1 MRSTIRGRRRAL
13 RTLPVVVALA
23 LGLTL
28 VACSDDDSG
37 SSSASSDTSASSETS
52 GTSTTGGD
60 ADACVKN
67 VDDVIAAELPDSAT
81 TDELPEDLAERIDAA
96 ATSSFEAMEGATPG
110 AIVGVR
116 SPEGTFIKAYGLQD
130 RDTEVA
136 MTSDL
141 HQRIGSITKTFTGTV
156 ILQLAEDGELSLD
169 DPVEDYVRGVP
180 NGDRITLRHLMN
192 MTSGLASYT
201 FSQEFGERLFGDPI
215 GTIPVDQLLEYG
227 YANSPI
233 FEPGAM
239 YNYSNTNFVLL
250 GKIIEEVT
258 GQPAFDVIR
267 ERVIEPLELTETS
280 WPGDRT
286 TFPWPYPQGYTEQ
299 GEDATPEL
307 PSNATHWN
315 PSWAFTAGGL
325 VSDMD
330 DLLTYGRALGTG
342 QGLLDADAQ
351 TERLTSFPNPLGQ
364 YSYGLAIAC
373 QDGWVGHT
381 GELMGYNT
389 SLYYD
394 TSRDTILIIQTNSD
408 ISTGACTESPTLAL
422 DPKTIECHG
431 PATRI
436 AIGVSEALGH
446 PIAFPAEE

>member
-1 MRSTIRGRRRAL
+1 MRSIIRRRRAP
-13 RTLPVVVALA
+13 RTTAVVIALTV
-23 LGLTL
+23 GLTL
-28 VACSDDDSG
+28 AACSDDSDS
-37 SSSASSDTSASSETS
+37 SASSETS
-52 GTSTTGGD
+52 AGSESSDSSTTSSSD
-60 ADACVKN
+60 DVDACVKN
-67 VDDVIAAELPDSAT
+67 VDEVISAELPESAT
-81 TDELPEDLAERIDAA
+81 TDELPDDLAERIDAA

-130 RDTEVA
+130 RDTGVE

-141 HQRIGSITKTFTGTV
+141 HTRIGSVTKTFTGTV
-156 ILQLAEDGELSLD
+156 VLQLVEDGDLALD
-169 DPVEDYVRGVP
+169 DPIEDYIPGVP
-180 NGDRITLRHLMN
+180 NGDRITVRHLLN

-201 FSQEFGERLFGDPI
+201 FNQEFGERLFGDPTA
-215 GTIPVDQLLEYG
+215 TIPPDKLLEYG
-227 YANSPI
+227 YADSPI

-250 GKIIEEVT
+250 GKLIEKVT
-258 GQPAFDVIR
+258 GEPAFDVIR

-286 TFPWPYPQGYTEQ
+286 TIPWPYAQGYTEQ
-299 GEDATPEL
+299 GETATPEL

-315 PSWAFTAGGL
+315 PSWAYTAGGL

-330 DLLTYGRALGTG
+330 DLLTYGRALATG
-342 QGLLDADAQ
+342 QGLLDADTQ
-351 TERLTSFPNPLGQ
+351 TERLTSFPYELGE
-364 YSYGLAIAC
+364 YSYGLAMAC

-394 TSRDTILIIQTNSD
+394 TSTDTMLVIQTNSD
-408 ISTGACTESPTLAL
+408 ISAGACTESPTLAL
-422 DPKTIECHG
+422 DPKTIACHG

-436 AIGVSEALGH
+436 ALGVSEALGH
-446 PIAFPAEE
+446 AIGFPAEE